1 MLWFEK
7 KIKVVERQI
16 SIHEVVN
23 SYHEGRLVEV
33 FGVSTSSMVRSFSQ
47 LAFKDELIDLRGNV
61 DLATYIN
68 NTLIAIRE
76 GPKHPWVVNMDMDE

>member
-16 SIHEVVN
+16 SIHEVIN
-23 SYHEGRLVEV
+23 SYNEGRLIEV
-33 FGVSTSSMVRSFSQ
+33 FGVSTSSMIRSFSQ
-47 LAFKDELIDLRGNV
+47 LAYKEELIDLRDNT
-61 DLATYIN
+61 DLATYLN

-76 GPKHPWVVNMDMDE
+76 GPKHPWVVNMDD